1 MDTECVQATALK
13 VVFDLLH
20 TFGIDAFEVAG
31 EVEPAQTE
39 KGDKA
44 LNESGSSGSEEV
56 QEDEEE
62 GDKEEAAKIGNSLA
76 SILIKQLDNE
86 VGVMCF
92 SIYMYLF
99 NYYYTFLG
107 GGGGGGGGGRLVV
120 LSLR

>member
-31 EVEPAQTE
+31 EVEPAQAE

-62 GDKEEAAKIGNSLA
+62 GDKEEEAAKIGNSLA

-92 SIYMYLF
+92 SIFISFIQLLLYF
-99 NYYYTFLG
+99 WG
-107 GGGGGGGGGRLVV
+107 GGW
-120 LSLR
+120 